1 MSQPLNLYASRI
13 LQESP
18 LVIWPVDEKADYYNF
33 LQEDKRAATT
43 SSGWSI
49 VGATTSRLEEQL
61 GTEPFST
68 SSTTRVISDNSD
80 GNIELVS
87 PTLTSFSALN
97 KYLATYSVSSF
108 FLFSQNLASSVS
120 IGIRYVDP
128 FAGETD
134 IVKQFP
140 VFVSG
145 SWVNIA
151 ETFDIPH
158 DFTYEI
164 KLVIKITHDPSAP
177 LTFYMNGTSFG
188 QWSEECSA
196 TSLGTDLSDIPANI
210 YGFPTSQKAIR
221 IYGAGESDQDAFITV
236 DGDSKINARS
246 NGLPLVYGAQGSS
259 FIEEAE
265 GGRPS
270 IIFPSNGFLMEHA
283 KFSNLSLE
291 FWAKIN
297 NMSQIPFRI
306 CGPIASTDGVYVD
319 GPFIRLQIGNKIGS
333 HPVLEWSRPML
344 FHVIIQKDAVQLFIN
359 GSKVIDLD
367 IDKTSVKF
375 ADAIVDGKDAN
386 WIGFY
391 GSESV
396 EPFEIDCVSIFPYAV
411 PTEVA
416 KKRFVYGQGVAI
428 PDSLNTAYSGK
439 TISFDYEFAKYS
451 QNFSYP
457 GKASWNRGIANNL
470 IVESNSIRLPNH
482 EKPSIVLNGTTQD
495 LLMTALA
502 SEQNDLAGNYF
513 SFKPNNTFNLQNSYL
528 SFSKLNITP
537 KTTKAFYVSVKMS
550 EQNTG
555 QTIFILR
562 DNLSSAYLEA
572 KVSSNKVRYVFSN
585 ASGSTDLFES
595 QFANGE
601 IVNVGIDIDK
611 VSSYFGGQL
620 RSFLSNSSNISVHV
634 GGSFSKQTFTGK
646 IYSVSFLN
654 ESDLSEVKDS
664 FNGLGFVW
672 EYSDEIAQ
680 TIISGGTAFD
690 VMTSVI
696 DSGTSLYTQ
705 DFIDF
710 IYDGGSPSGYAQ
722 DTLTPFVSSYT
733 MRTFKDSN
741 ICTIDIASRGSWSDH
756 IPLSYFSK
764 EYKDKAG
771 NTHTGVDCI
780 QFNISYPSPDIY
792 EKVETSGDIDN
803 WDYSDLK
810 NKFALPTQKEYSD
823 LDNHLYTGYID
834 YEALRLNTEF
844 FYRYNTDKSL
854 VKTYVYFKPIDS
866 ATSYNS
872 AYYSEISNAPKSRV
886 IIPGEEWINTK
897 YEVVDNTVIY
907 MPDNIDFEKTAICF
921 DVVFKVNGT
930 DHNPIYIN
938 NLSFASQTFDKTA
951 AKEIGTRFGSPV
963 YPFEKDGFYYNYKGK
978 NPVAITKQSSPHL
991 YLNKTN
997 GISVIGDFNDKIQ
1010 RGVYIPLNAEK
1021 SSNYKVAAINTFMLY
1036 DYDFFPYSPQEIF
1049 SIQSNNSEI
1058 VFYIQAIHPDG
1069 HRGKIFAINRKTGQM
1084 ENGISYFLNGKLV
1097 NKPVITVKQWSCI
1110 GIVFATYVDVSG
1122 HEGSMKITGPI
1133 TMDNI
1138 SVYAANR
1145 LQQVQITNER
1155 SWARVE
1161 SPVLGNVDWVFWTPY
1176 IWNEVLIMSSRSFYG
1191 INPEDI
1197 YQLYTGTNRLIVDD
1211 GEKIRTRYYQYK
1223 VINTTS
1229 TSNLVVNPV

>member
-1 MSQPLNLYASRI
+1 
-13 LQESP
+13 
-18 LVIWPVDEKADYYNF
+18 
-33 LQEDKRAATT
+33 
-43 SSGWSI
+43 
-49 VGATTSRLEEQL
+49 
-61 GTEPFST
+61 
-68 SSTTRVISDNSD
+68 
-80 GNIELVS
+80 
-87 PTLTSFSALN
+87 
-97 KYLATYSVSSF
+97 
-108 FLFSQNLASSVS
+108 
-120 IGIRYVDP
+120 
-128 FAGETD
+128 
-134 IVKQFP
+134 
-140 VFVSG
+140 
-145 SWVNIA
+145 
-151 ETFDIPH
+151 
-158 DFTYEI
+158 
-164 KLVIKITHDPSAP
+164 
-177 LTFYMNGTSFG
+177 
-188 QWSEECSA
+188 
-196 TSLGTDLSDIPANI
+196 
-210 YGFPTSQKAIR
+210 
-221 IYGAGESDQDAFITV
+221 
-236 DGDSKINARS
+236 
-246 NGLPLVYGAQGSS
+246 
-259 FIEEAE
+259 
-265 GGRPS
+265 
-270 IIFPSNGFLMEHA
+270 
-283 KFSNLSLE
+283 
-291 FWAKIN
+291 
-297 NMSQIPFRI
+297 
-306 CGPIASTDGVYVD
+306 
-319 GPFIRLQIGNKIGS
+319 
-333 HPVLEWSRPML
+333 
-344 FHVIIQKDAVQLFIN
+344 
-359 GSKVIDLD
+359 
-367 IDKTSVKF
+367 
-375 ADAIVDGKDAN
+375 
-386 WIGFY
+386 
-391 GSESV
+391 
-396 EPFEIDCVSIFPYAV
+396 
-411 PTEVA
+411 
-416 KKRFVYGQGVAI
+416 
-428 PDSLNTAYSGK
+428 
-439 TISFDYEFAKYS
+439 
-451 QNFSYP
+451 
-457 GKASWNRGIANNL
+457 
-470 IVESNSIRLPNH
+470 
-482 EKPSIVLNGTTQD
+482 
-495 LLMTALA
+495 
-502 SEQNDLAGNYF
+502 
-513 SFKPNNTFNLQNSYL
+513 
-528 SFSKLNITP
+528 
-537 KTTKAFYVSVKMS
+537 
-550 EQNTG
+550 
-555 QTIFILR
+555 
-562 DNLSSAYLEA
+562 
-572 KVSSNKVRYVFSN
+572 
-585 ASGSTDLFES
+585 
-595 QFANGE
+595 
-601 IVNVGIDIDK
+601 
-611 VSSYFGGQL
+611 
-620 RSFLSNSSNISVHV
+620 
-634 GGSFSKQTFTGK
+634 
-646 IYSVSFLN
+646 
-654 ESDLSEVKDS
+654 
-664 FNGLGFVW
+664 
-672 EYSDEIAQ
+672 
-680 TIISGGTAFD
+680 
-690 VMTSVI
+690 
-696 DSGTSLYTQ
+696 
-705 DFIDF
+705 
-710 IYDGGSPSGYAQ
+710 
-722 DTLTPFVSSYT
+722 

-741 ICTIDIASRGSWSDH
+741 ICTIDIASRGFWSDH

-780 QFNISYPSPDIY
+780 QFNVSYPSPDIY

-1010 RGVYIPLNAEK
+1010 RGVYVPLNAEK

-1211 GEKIRTRYYQYK
+1211 GEKIRARYYQYK